1 MEEKKNVLLCTND
14 VLGRTKVGN
23 KCPLSK
29 ESVKKYQQS
38 ISPVGQLA
46 TLTNE

>member
-1 MEEKKNVLLCTND
+1 MIYVLLCTND
-14 VLGRTKVGN
+14 VLGHAKAGN

-38 ISPVGQLA
+38 INTVGQLA